1 MLPGPAQSGV
11 RGLIRLSTVWLA
23 VGASALA
30 LGHAQEPAPAFRVSS
45 DLVVIDLVAV
55 DRDGRF
61 IDDLRAD
68 EIEVKDG
75 GTRQAIQFLRR
86 VGTPAATGWPIPPR
100 SDMPGVPGPTGGQAA
115 PAADTRRLAIVVDTL
130 SLSVDAIPRVRDAL
144 VTALADVPAG
154 MPVLVA
160 TIGQDVRI
168 LQPFTTDTDA
178 LRRAV
183 AAVPAQLDPP
193 VGVSRIFD
201 AVDRVCAAAVDQSR
215 AGAAAIEAAELML
228 GDAQARSAAASA
240 SLARLADRLA
250 MVEGRKHLVF
260 YSSGYAISPVTQA
273 VDAVAAAVSACTGVD
288 AMLARRDA
296 TSALGRHANRAA
308 ADGLRAAIDR
318 ANRAQLTFYTVDPVG
333 ITTGTILPSTRGTA
347 ESGGRGPRLA
357 FPGLRPD
364 AGRDYVGG
372 LAAETGG
379 LTVRSNDLA
388 LVLRRAWDDASQ
400 YYLIGYPPP
409 PGRREG
415 EVRTI
420 AVSVKRRGA
429 SVRFRRGYVS
439 IPPAAT
445 PVPKTETTTTE
456 AVPTPRDAPAPPP
469 SVPPPPARTDVPLPD
484 DVAEHLTRAAAYV
497 DGFVE
502 RFSNVVLQ
510 ESLTQTYTEAPTAM
524 PGRSR
529 VLTPGR
535 TTTRR
540 LRSEFLL
547 VRPPS
552 TAFWLAFRDVVDVDG
567 KAVVDRQ
574 DRLEQLFLQGTRS
587 GLAEAR
593 RIAADG
599 ARFFLGAATRTTTS
613 PVFALAFLQPHHQPR
628 FRYRLQHARGRDQ
641 APRLVLTAD
650 EIAQPTLLRTESG
663 GNLPLHGRY
672 DIDPTTGT
680 VQVSEITLRIPGESL
695 VLRTRFALDA
705 RTQAFVPV
713 EMTEEHL
720 MRSGTRVLTN
730 ATYGQV
736 RSFSVT
742 TSEAVP

>member
-1 MLPGPAQSGV
+1 VGQPPA
-11 RGLIRLSTVWLA
+11 L
-23 VGASALA
+23 
-30 LGHAQEPAPAFRVSS
+30 
-45 DLVVIDLVAV
+45 
-55 DRDGRF
+55 
-61 IDDLRAD
+61 
-68 EIEVKDG
+68 
-75 GTRQAIQFLRR
+75 
-86 VGTPAATGWPIPPR
+86 
-100 SDMPGVPGPTGGQAA
+100 
-115 PAADTRRLAIVVDTL
+115 DTRRLAIVVDTL
-130 SLSVDAIPRVRDAL
+130 SLAVDAIPRIREAL
-144 VTALADVPAG
+144 VAALADLPAG

-168 LQPFTTDTDA
+168 LQPFTTDPDA
-178 LRRAV
+178 LRRAI
-183 AAVPAQLDPP
+183 AAVPAQIDPP
-193 VGVSRIFD
+193 IGVSRIFE

-215 AGAAAIEAAELML
+215 AGAAAIDAAELML

-250 MVEGRKHLVF
+250 ALEGRKHLVF
-260 YSSGYAISPVTQA
+260 YSSGHAINPVAQA
-273 VDAVAAAVSACTGVD
+273 IDAVAASVSACTGAD
-288 AMLARRDA
+288 AMVTRRDA
-296 TSALGRHANRAA
+296 TSALGRLANRAA

-318 ANRAQLTFYTVDPVG
+318 ANRAQLTFYTVDPAG
-333 ITTGTILPSTRGTA
+333 IATSTILPSTRGTA
-347 ESGGRGPRLA
+347 QTGGRGPLMA
-357 FPGLRPD
+357 FPALRAD

-388 LVLRRAWDDASQ
+388 LVLRRAWEDAAQ
-400 YYLIGYPPP
+400 YYLVGYPSP

-429 SVRFRRGYVS
+429 SVRFRRGYLS
-439 IPPAAT
+439 RPPAPAPTAAT
-445 PVPKTETTTTE
+445 VPTTETE
-456 AVPTPRDAPAPPP
+456 PAAAPRDAPALPSGTPPP
-469 SVPPPPARTDVPLPD
+469 RARTDAPPPD
-484 DVAEHLTRAAAYV
+484 DVALPLTRAAAYV

-510 ESLTQTYTEAPTAM
+510 ESLTQTYTEAPTAL

-574 DRLEQLFLQGTRS
+574 DRLEQLFLRGTRS
-587 GLAEAR
+587 GLDEAR

-599 ARFFLGAATRTTTS
+599 ARFLLGAATRTTTS

-628 FRYRLQHARGRDQ
+628 FRYRLQPARGRNDGT
-641 APRLVLTAD
+641 RVVLTAD
-650 EIAQPTLLRTESG
+650 ETAEPTLLRTEGG

-672 DIDPTTGT
+672 EIDPATGT
-680 VQVSEITLRIPGESL
+680 VEMSEITLRTPGERL

-705 RTQAFVPV
+705 RTQAFLPV
-713 EMTEEHL
+713 EMTEEHVT
-720 MRSGTRVLTN
+720 RSGTRILTT

-736 RSFSVT
+736 RSFAVT